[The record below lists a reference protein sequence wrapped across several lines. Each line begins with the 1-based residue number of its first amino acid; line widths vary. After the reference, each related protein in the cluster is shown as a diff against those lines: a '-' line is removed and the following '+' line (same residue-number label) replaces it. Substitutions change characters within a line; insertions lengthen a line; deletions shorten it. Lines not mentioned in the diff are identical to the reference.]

1 MTLQVKT
8 FVLGPIGN
16 NVYLVF
22 DDQTR
27 SALVIDPSI
36 NPEPLAQFIQENSLL
51 VEKVLITHAHFD
63 HYYGLPFLQSTFP
76 SIKEVYLHPDDLDLW
91 RSGGSG
97 KHFSGK
103 MLSVPEPNQLL
114 NTAKTVTLDNHEFSV
129 FHAPGHTAGSVIFY
143 SAELKCAF
151 VGDVIFFHGI
161 GRTDLDG
168 GDFNQLIHS
177 IQSQV
182 FTLPEET
189 ILFPGHGASTTVSE
203 EKANNPFFNKEHNS

>member
-16 NVYLVF
+16 NSYLIY
-22 DDQTR
+22 DDQTL

-36 NPEPLAQFIQENSLL
+36 NPEPLAQFIQEKSLHF
-51 VEKVLITHAHFD
+51 EIVLITHAHFD
-63 HYYGLPFLQSTFP
+63 HFYGLPFLRATFP

-91 RSGGSG
+91 RSGGSARL
-97 KHFSGK
+97 FSDK
-103 MLSVPEPNQLL
+103 VLSVPEPNQLL
-114 NTAKTVTLDNHEFSV
+114 NTAKPVTLDKHEFSV
-129 FHAPGHTAGSVIFY
+129 LHAPGHTTGSVIFY

-168 GDFNQLIHS
+168 ANFNQLIHS
-177 IQSQV
+177 IQTQV

-189 ILFPGHGASTTVSE
+189 ILYSGHGPSTTVSE
-203 EKANNPFFNKEHNS
+203 EKANNPFFQKSA